1 MTTADTALT
10 PPRRLNVSQLML
22 RHPELSAVA
31 VVTASWAALLVIAI
45 RGADVRTA
53 HAAMAD
59 MPMEG
64 AAAQHSAWLQAAS
77 GLPAWVLM
85 TIAMMGPAALIAIRH
100 TGLNSLR
107 RRRQRAIVEFSAAY
121 LAIWTAFGLLAH
133 VADSFIPVAP
143 GPGVLAALLVAAAAW
158 QLSPLKRRCL
168 RGCHRSFPLPP
179 RGWRAGKGALRF
191 GLRNGLYCLGTCWCL
206 MLVMIAAPGG
216 QLLWTAGLTGI
227 ITAERLLPRPRGT
240 TRVVAAMLG
249 FATVATLAVGNLLQ

>member
-10 PPRRLNVSQLML
+10 PARRRNVRQLML
-22 RHPELSAVA
+22 HHPELSAAAA
-31 VVTASWAALLVIAI
+31 VTTSWAALLVIAI

-53 HAAMAD
+53 GTAMAG
-59 MPMEG
+59 MPMGG
-64 AAAQHSAWLQAAS
+64 AAAPHSGWLQAAS
-77 GLPAWVLM
+77 GLASWVLM
-85 TIAMMGPAALIAIRH
+85 TVAMMGPAALIAIRH

-107 RRRQRAIVEFSAAY
+107 RRRQRAIAEFSAAY

-133 VADSFIPVAP
+133 LAGRFMPVAP
-143 GPGVLAALLVAAAAW
+143 GPGVLAAVLVAAAAW

-168 RGCHRSFPLPP
+168 RGCHRSVPLPP
-179 RGWRAGKGALRF
+179 RGWRADTGALRF
-191 GLRNGLYCLGTCWCL
+191 GLRNGLSCLGTCWCL

-240 TRVVAAMLG
+240 TQVVAAMLG
-249 FATVATLAVGNLLQ
+249 FATVAALAAGNLLR